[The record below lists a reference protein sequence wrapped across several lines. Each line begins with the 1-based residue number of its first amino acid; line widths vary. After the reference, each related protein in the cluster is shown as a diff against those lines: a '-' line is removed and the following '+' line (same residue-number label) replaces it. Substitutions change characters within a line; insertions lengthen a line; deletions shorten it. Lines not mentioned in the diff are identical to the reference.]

1 MPMPL
6 PASPQMR
13 LLPGPGLKGEMDE
26 VGYGFMDLGREGQT
40 AGNGPLPSS
49 PRPLSAPH

>member
-13 LLPGPGLKGEMDE
+13 LLPGLKGEMDE
-26 VGYGFMDLGREGQT
+26 VGYGFMDLSREGQT
-40 AGNGPLPSS
+40 AENGPLPSS